1 MIQMKH
7 YINNTGF
14 TLIELLVTISIILL
28 LTGAGIAGFI
38 NFNDRQ
44 QVQVTVKQLQDYM
57 RSAQVKA
64 RAGEGADTCDD
75 SATPSVIEKL
85 YGYRVTNDTTTVY
98 LRQICINPSTGA
110 TTKNT
115 IRSQFPLNNVTIT
128 KSTPTNPSSTQNPT
142 FISLNGGVNI
152 GNNASLT
159 YSVAGQYSGIT
170 YEFDV
175 MQTGEIKD
183 GDFQ

>member
-1 MIQMKH
+1 MFKNLQR
-7 YINNTGF
+7 NSGF
-14 TLIELLVTISIILL
+14 TLVELLVTISIILI
-28 LTGAGIAGFI
+28 LTGAGIAGFVA
-38 NFNDRQ
+38 FNDRQ
-44 QVQVTVKQLQDYM
+44 QVQTTVKQIQDYM

-64 RAGEGADTCDD
+64 RAGEGADTCV
-75 SATPSVIEKL
+75 APQKL
-85 YGYRVTNDTTTVY
+85 YGYRVTNDVNNVY
-98 LRQICINPSTGA
+98 LRKVCRDSVGNTST
-110 TTKNT
+110 T

-142 FISLNGGVNI
+142 FLTLNGGVNV

-170 YEFDV
+170 FEFDV
-175 MQTGEIKD
+175 LQTGEITD